1 MTAGYPQPPNR
12 RRWGSRARKVP
23 AGLRRRLQ
31 DAVGG
36 AARLRVVVL
45 LAAVLALTSADQATV
60 GAMAGQLRSSLGID
74 NTEIGLLVTASGA
87 VGVLTTLP
95 FGRLADRTNRVRLL
109 TASIVVWSAAM
120 LASSAAQSFQALLLS
135 RLALGSV
142 IAAAGPIVASLIGDL
157 FAPAERG
164 WIYGF
169 ILTGELLG
177 AGFGLLISGNL
188 AAVWTWRAPFG
199 LLAALGLALAYA
211 LRRLLSEPRRGGSSR
226 LPTPATLR
234 TSERSSER
242 SNEPAGQ
249 SAPDLGAE
257 IKQAHIAPRAGRS
270 TERSAQS
277 ETLWWAVRS
286 VLTVRTNVVLIA
298 ASSLGYFF
306 YGGLQTFAV
315 MFAKARFGLNQG
327 EASVFLLVIGA
338 GAVAGI
344 LLAGR
349 LSDWLLSRHHISARP
364 TVAAACYLLAV
375 AMFLPGLLASSLLV
389 AVPLLFLAVIGV
401 GGANPA
407 LDAAR
412 LDVMPSRLWG
422 RAESVR
428 TVLRTTLQS
437 GAPLVFGWIS
447 TQLGG
452 TSGSAVGNPDS
463 TQPRGALGLD
473 RTFLVMLIPLLVAAG
488 LLAFAARRTY
498 PTDVATALAS
508 DTRHDRPEPGCTSV
522 AEWRS

>member
-1 MTAGYPQPPNR
+1 
-12 RRWGSRARKVP
+12 
-23 AGLRRRLQ
+23 
-31 DAVGG
+31 
-36 AARLRVVVL
+36 
-45 LAAVLALTSADQATV
+45 
-60 GAMAGQLRSSLGID
+60 
-74 NTEIGLLVTASGA
+74 
-87 VGVLTTLP
+87 
-95 FGRLADRTNRVRLL
+95 
-109 TASIVVWSAAM
+109 
-120 LASSAAQSFQALLLS
+120 
-135 RLALGSV
+135 V

-164 WIYGF
+164 RIYGF

-177 AGFGLLISGNL
+177 AGFGLLISGDL
-188 AAVWTWRAPFG
+188 AAVWSWRAPFG
-199 LLAALGLALAYA
+199 LLAILGLALACA
-211 LRRLLSEPRRGGSSR
+211 LRRLLSEPQRGGANR
-226 LPTPATLR
+226 LPTPARLR
-234 TSERSSER
+234 ASER
-242 SNEPAGQ
+242 SNEQAVQ

-257 IKQAHIAPRAGRS
+257 IQRAGIAPRAGRF
-270 TERSAQS
+270 TERLPES
-277 ETLWWAVRS
+277 ETMWWAVRS
-286 VLTVRTNVVLIA
+286 VLSVRTNVVLIA

-315 MFAKARFGLNQG
+315 MFAKARFGLNQA

-349 LSDWLLSRHHISARP
+349 LSDWLISQHHVNARP
-364 TVAAACYLLAV
+364 TVAAASYLLAV
-375 AMFLPGLLASSLLV
+375 AIFLPGLLASSLLV

-437 GAPLVFGWIS
+437 GAPLVFGWTS

-452 TSGSAVGNPDS
+452 ATDAGVGNPDS
-463 TQPRGALGLD
+463 TQPPGALGLD
-473 RTFLVMLIPLLVAAG
+473 RTFLIMLIPLLVAAA

-508 DTRHDRPEPGCTSV
+508 DTLDDRPEPGCTSV
-522 AEWRS
+522 AE

>member
-1 MTAGYPQPPNR
+1 VTAGHPHR
-12 RRWGSRARKVP
+12 LKRLKWGGRASAVP
-23 AGLRRRLQ
+23 AGVRRRLQ

-36 AARLRVVVL
+36 AARLRVVML

-74 NTEIGLLVTASGA
+74 NTDIGLLVTASGA

-95 FGRLADRTNRVRLL
+95 FGWLADRTNRVRLL
-109 TASIVVWSAAM
+109 VASIVVWSAAM
-120 LASSAAQSFQALLLS
+120 LASSAAQSFEALLLS

-157 FAPAERG
+157 FGAAERG
-164 WIYGF
+164 RIYGF

-177 AGFGLLISGNL
+177 AGFGLLVSGDI
-188 AAVWTWRAPFG
+188 AALWTWRAPFG
-199 LLAALGLALAYA
+199 LLAILGLALAYA
-211 LRRLLSEPRRGGSSR
+211 LRRLLGEPQRDGSSR
-226 LPTPATLR
+226 LPTPARL
-234 TSERSSER
+234 RSSER
-242 SNEPAGQ
+242 ARKPAGQ

-257 IKQAHIAPRAGRS
+257 IQRAHVAPRAGRF
-270 TERSAQS
+270 TERSARS
-277 ETLWWAVRS
+277 ETLWWAVRA
-286 VLTVRTNVVLIA
+286 VLSVRTNVVLIA

-344 LLAGR
+344 LVAGR
-349 LSDWLLSRHHISARP
+349 LSDWLISRHHVSARP
-364 TVAAACYLLAV
+364 AVAAACYLLAV
-375 AMFLPGLLASSLLV
+375 ALFLPGLLASSLLI

-412 LDVMPSRLWG
+412 LDVMASRLWG

-452 TSGSAVGNPDS
+452 ARDAGVGNPDS
-463 TQPRGALGLD
+463 AQPPGALGLD
-473 RTFLVMLIPLLVAAG
+473 RTFLIMLIPLLVAAA
-488 LLAFAARRTY
+488 LLVFAARRTY
-498 PTDVATALAS
+498 PRDVATALAS
-508 DTRHDRPEPGCTSV
+508 DTRP
-522 AEWRS
+522 